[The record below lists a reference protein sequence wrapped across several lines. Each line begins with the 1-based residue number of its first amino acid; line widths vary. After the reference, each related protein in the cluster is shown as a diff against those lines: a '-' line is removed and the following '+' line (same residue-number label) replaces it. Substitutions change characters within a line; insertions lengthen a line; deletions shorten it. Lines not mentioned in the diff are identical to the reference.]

1 MSEVP
6 EGNMKHASVVMLIC
20 LAMASVCFAQQNSAD
35 APATKEDIE
44 RYFDVMHTR
53 EMAKSMM
60 DLMRKQMRQMIQDQ
74 VKREPGLPPDFEARM
89 NKMTDDIM
97 KNFPMEEL
105 LQAMV
110 PAYEHNL
117 TKGDI
122 DALVAF
128 YSSPAGQKYLKK
140 LPAIQAEGMQAAMG
154 VAQRFVAKVS
164 DRVQEEIAQA
174 QKDAGSDSSKK
185 PQTN

>member
-1 MSEVP
+1 
-6 EGNMKHASVVMLIC
+6 MKRAFMVLAIC
-20 LAMASVCFAQQNSAD
+20 LAMACVCFAQQNPAD

-53 EMAKSMM
+53 EMAKNMM
-60 DLMRKQMRQMIQDQ
+60 DLMRKQMRQMVQGQ
-74 VKREPGLPPDFEARM
+74 VKKEPNLPSDFEDRM
-89 NKMTDDIM
+89 NKMTDDMM
-97 KNFPMEEL
+97 KSLPIEDL
-105 LQAMV
+105 LQAMI

-122 DALVAF
+122 DALIAF
-128 YSSPAGQKYLKK
+128 YSSPAGQKYLKQ

-154 VAQRFVAKVS
+154 IAQKWAAKVT

-174 QKDAGSDSSKK
+174 QKGTGPDSSKK
-185 PQTN
+185 PQPN

>member
-1 MSEVP
+1 
-6 EGNMKHASVVMLIC
+6 MKRASIA
-20 LAMASVCFAQQNSAD
+20 LAIYLLLASVCVAQQNPAD
-35 APATKEDIE
+35 APATKEDVE

-53 EMAKSMM
+53 EMAKNMI
-60 DLMRKQMRQMIQDQ
+60 DLMRKQIRQLVQEQ
-74 VKREPGLPPDFEARM
+74 TKKVPNLPPDFADRM
-89 NKMTDDIM
+89 NKMTDNMM
-97 KNFPMEEL
+97 KDLPLEDL

-122 DALVAF
+122 DALVGF
-128 YSSPAGQKYLKK
+128 YSSSAGQKFLKK

-154 VAQRFVAKVS
+154 VAQKFMASVA

-174 QKDAGSDSSKK
+174 QKSGSDSSKK
-185 PQTN
+185 P